1 MFSTSSVIATAI
13 TPSEKAS
20 SRLVLTPADFGAAGR
35 APVSQIASKNLVT
48 SAPNLPIAPQGFRRM
63 ADSHLG

>member
-1 MFSTSSVIATAI
+1 
-13 TPSEKAS
+13 
-20 SRLVLTPADFGAAGR
+20 VLTPADFGAAGR